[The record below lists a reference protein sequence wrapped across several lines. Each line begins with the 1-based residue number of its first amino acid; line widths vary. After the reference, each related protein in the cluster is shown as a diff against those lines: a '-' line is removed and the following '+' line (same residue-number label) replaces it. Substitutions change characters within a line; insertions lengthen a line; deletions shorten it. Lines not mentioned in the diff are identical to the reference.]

1 MCTNKTLYQP
11 GTSSVSVSKGRRRGG
26 RLNFQQVSFMTD
38 CLHMLANRLEMPIVE
53 VSELLSSKSIYVYF
67 VQMVTSQPELS
78 KVQVT
83 NRLQKAL
90 AAA

>member
-11 GTSSVSVSKGRRRGG
+11 GSATVKTEGRRKSR
-26 RLNFQQVSFMTD
+26 RKLSYQQVAFMTD
-38 CLHMLANRLEMPIVE
+38 CLRMLGNRLDMPIVQ
-53 VSELLSSKSIYVYF
+53 VSELLSSKSIYRYF
-67 VQMVTSQPELS
+67 YELVLGQPELS
-78 KVQVT
+78 KVQVA